1 MAEQR
6 NISGSNKHMVTMPD
20 GCGDE
25 SSANEVINLGVTNVG
40 GKPFEGLKNSSMGNR
55 NVLYISQIEDINN
68 SIQNEAVGFQ
78 GVSLEEH
85 CGTTKTPAECTLI
98 GTAEVVQNEAGTAEV
113 RKVNKP
119 IDPLTF
125 YQQQMMLNHQMMIQ
139 QQQTVNS
146 LIGKV
151 DSLSKLVGQKDSA
164 NLTIKELPKNSV
176 TRVRSHT
183 LARPHDISSDSSDEE
198 QSEEEAVVDSELES
212 VYSEHNTNDNAQI
225 PEPRNEKQDDNTQA
239 NNNMKLL
246 QEMGQEFEKQEAVSS
261 KVDDTL
267 AKVVDSGIRSK
278 IDRSIAKEIS
288 QKYQR
293 PENCQSLK
301 VPKLNKELWATAAIN
316 KFTKEQDKMLQGT
329 QKYLNQGL
337 IPLVQLMDNLL
348 NDNTADKHFKLAR
361 DSFQLLAYA
370 HRDISNV
377 RRQLLKSSVAEKY
390 KQLCND
396 STPLTDNLLGEELDK
411 QVKTLDDMRKVGKD
425 ISKYKGEKRKFKGN
439 DYERAKKYQKHTYG
453 QQGYKTKDR
462 YENSFLDR
470 KARFHK
476 PGSHK
481 FNNKKVHKQ

>member
-6 NISGSNKHMVTMPD
+6 KISGSNKHMVTMPD
-20 GCGDE
+20 GCGDK

-55 NVLYISQIEDINN
+55 NMLYISHIEDINN

-119 IDPLTF
+119 IDPLAF

-176 TRVRSHT
+176 TKVRSHT

-225 PEPRNEKQDDNTQA
+225 LESRNEKQDDNTQA

-348 NDNTADKHFKLAR
+348 NDNTADKHFKLAH

-425 ISKYKGEKRKFKGN
+425 ISKYKGEKGN
-439 DYERAKKYQKHTYG
+439 SKEMTMREPRNIRNIHMGNRVTKP
-453 QQGYKTKDR
+453 KTDMR
-462 YENSFLDR
+462 ILF
-470 KARFHK
+470 
-476 PGSHK
+476 
-481 FNNKKVHKQ
+481 